1 MEQKF
6 DINRV
11 INDAKRVITK
21 PAEYYSTMAKTGGF
35 SDPIIFVVVMAA
47 AMGLITAILSFFGS
61 PIGLMAA
68 GIGAIIIV
76 PIAAVISSFIGAAI
90 LFVIWKL
97 MGSEQTF
104 ETAYRC
110 LAAAAAIYPIIAI
123 LSIIPYIGSIVG
135 VAWGAYL
142 LIEASVI
149 VHDRNRQKATIV
161 FCILGALM
169 IISNVSSEY
178 ASRHLAERAEEMSK
192 QFENYQNLPP
202 EEMGKKMGEFLK
214 GMEETMEDKK

>member
-11 INDAKRVITK
+11 INDAKKIITN
-21 PAEYYSTMAKTGGF
+21 PAEYYSTMAKSGGF
-35 SDPIIFVVVMAA
+35 ADPIIFVVVMAA
-47 AMGLITAILSFFGS
+47 VMGLITAVLSFFGS

-68 GIGAIIIV
+68 GLGAIILV

-110 LAAAAAIYPIIAI
+110 LAAAAAIYPVIAV
-123 LSIIPYIGSIVG
+123 LSIIPYIGSIIG
-135 VAWGAYL
+135 VIWGAYL
-142 LIEASVI
+142 LI
-149 VHDRNRQKATIV
+149 
-161 FCILGALM
+161 
-169 IISNVSSEY
+169 
-178 ASRHLAERAEEMSK
+178 
-192 QFENYQNLPP
+192 
-202 EEMGKKMGEFLK
+202 
-214 GMEETMEDKK
+214 DKLLT